1 MRATFVHKHCF
12 RQALFSVALSI
23 LLWQSAAGRLAEGQE
38 VDFKPRWDGVE
49 KPKRVRTPENTLNP
63 QGAGQLAPVFS
74 FGRYRSRL
82 REICN
87 LMEFDRRRER
97 LGKIAF
103 EDLRNGNPCK
113 SCRPLLKE
121 VVEQCQY
128 RKKVVVRPTVAA
140 RPAETATSM
149 ADQNATPLA
158 DFTPAVGSRSAENNA
173 PEAARYPRTD
183 LLDATSALS
192 VEFYER
198 DSGQGATFESVKY
211 FADLIERQGD
221 LSPAERDYFGI
232 FTSYLLSAWM
242 GRPDSPLE
250 ASEPSKEEIRELF
263 QAP

>member
-1 MRATFVHKHCF
+1 MRATAVHEHCF
-12 RQALFSVALSI
+12 REALLLTVLSIVVVQFASVATARS
-23 LLWQSAAGRLAEGQE
+23 QE
-38 VDFKPRWDGVE
+38 VDFKPRWDGIE
-49 KPKRVRTPENTLNP
+49 KPKRARPPEKTPESIGDSRP
-63 QGAGQLAPVFS
+63 APVFS
-74 FGRYRSRL
+74 FERYAPRL

-87 LMEFDRRRER
+87 FLELDHRRDR

-103 EDLRNGNPCK
+103 DDVRSGSPCK
-113 SCRPLLKE
+113 SCRALLKE

-128 RKKVVVRPTVAA
+128 RKKVVIRPTAA
-140 RPAETATSM
+140 PKPAEGTAHV
-149 ADQNATPLA
+149 TP
-158 DFTPAVGSRSAENNA
+158 TPGSAENNA
-173 PEAARYPRTD
+173 ADKSGSQAPQGARYPRTD

-192 VEFYER
+192 AEFYER